1 MWYAKIFIVL
11 IFYCIVQVFPQYVAA
26 MNVEEFFEQEE
37 ENNSIIEFIFS
48 GDYEDINKQIDL
60 AAQYNNKAINVD
72 SIPKIESSAKVALYF
87 SVNSALLLARVEKEG
102 VTQYKNKIAKNT
114 LESCKIL
121 DISDDDAG
129 EILKKCAFQI
139 NTYKSKKLNAGDLQQ
154 KNEKLTIFDIVKNS
168 KALSEIA
175 KGKSFPVLSA
185 TKRDFKW
192 LDDNLY
198 RELSAHM
205 SDIKNTNDPIKKQ
218 IIINN
223 AWNSIGLSFDATLRD
238 TFRDITPDQYRKIS
252 RDGTFNLFLMSGSL
266 FSTQILAKALEQGVI
281 SRDSAQ
287 YFLEATAK
295 AQNSTRQ

>member
-1 MWYAKIFIVL
+1 MWYAKILIVL
-11 IFYCIVQVFPQYVAA
+11 FFYSIVQVFPQYVTA
-26 MNVEEFFEQEE
+26 MTVEEFFEQEE
-37 ENNSIIEFIFS
+37 ENNSIVKFIFS
-48 GDYEDINKQIDL
+48 SDYKNISKQIEL
-60 AAQYNNKAINVD
+60 AAQYNDKARNVD
-72 SIPKIESSAKVALYF
+72 SIPKIENAAKVAVYF
-87 SVNSALLLARVEKEG
+87 SVNSALLLANVEKNG
-102 VTQYKNKIAKNT
+102 VTQYKDMISKNT

-121 DISDDDAG
+121 DISDDDVG
-129 EILKKCAFQI
+129 EILKKCAYQI
-139 NTYKSKKLNAGDLQQ
+139 NTYKSKNFNKGDLQQ
-154 KNEKLTIFDIVKNS
+154 HNEKLTIFDIVKNS
-168 KALSEIA
+168 NALSETA

-198 RELSAHM
+198 KELSSHI

-218 IIINN
+218 VIINN
-223 AWNSIGLSFDATLRD
+223 AWNNIGFSFDATLRD
-238 TFRDITPDQYRKIS
+238 TFKNITPEQYRRMA

-295 AQNSTRQ
+295 AQNSTR